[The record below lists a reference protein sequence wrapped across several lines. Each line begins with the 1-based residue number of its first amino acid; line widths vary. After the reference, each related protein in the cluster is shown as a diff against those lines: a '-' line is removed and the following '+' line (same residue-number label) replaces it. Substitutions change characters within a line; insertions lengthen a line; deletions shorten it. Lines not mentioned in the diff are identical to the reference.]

1 MVLKFVRRIEK
12 LLYCSKYLLVKGH
25 TKIKYF
31 CNITMTHEY
40 FMQRCLQLAQLG
52 ARNVAP
58 NPMVGCVIVVDGKI
72 IGEGYH
78 MHYGGAHAEVNAIHS
93 VDNKA
98 LLNQATVYV
107 SLEPCAHFGI
117 TPPCA
122 DLLIQY
128 KVKQVVVGCLDP
140 HAQVAGKGIEKLKL
154 AGIEVLVGILEN
166 DCIELNKRF
175 ITFHQKQRPYI
186 ILKWAETKDGFIA
199 GDIKQ
204 ISGTLAQQRLHIWR
218 SEEVAFMIGTNT
230 LLQDNPALSVRLVEG
245 NNPIRIAVDAELKSV
260 DKALKFYDQSQT
272 TIIINTVK
280 NETDG
285 LVEYIKVDS
294 TDPKSLLKVLFEQN
308 ILSVV
313 IEGGAQFLQSFLD
326 ANLYDEIR
334 VIKSKLLCFEAGLHA
349 PLNPLNAL
357 ITEDLGED
365 ILSIYQ
371 RQ

>member
-1 MVLKFVRRIEK
+1 VHIEK
-12 LLYCSKYLLVKGH
+12 LLYWSKYLLGKGH

-31 CNITMTHEY
+31 CNITMPHEY
-40 FMQRCLQLAQLG
+40 FLRRCLQLAQFG
-52 ARNVAP
+52 AGKVAP
-58 NPMVGCVIVVDGKI
+58 NPMVGCVIVIKDQI

-78 MHYGGAHAEVNAIHS
+78 MHYGGAHAEVNAIQS
-93 VDNKA
+93 VEDKA
-98 LLNQATVYV
+98 MLSRATVYV
-107 SLEPCAHFGI
+107 SLEPCAHFGK

-122 DLLIQY
+122 DLLVQY
-128 KVKQVVVGCLDP
+128 KVKQVVVGCLDS

-154 AGIEVLVGILEN
+154 AGIEVLVGVLEN
-166 DCIELNKRF
+166 ECMELNKRF

-186 ILKWAETKDGFIA
+186 ILKWAETHNGFMA
-199 GDIKQ
+199 GEKKQ
-204 ISGTLAQQRLHIWR
+204 ISGTVAQQRLHLWR
-218 SEEVAFMIGTNT
+218 SEEAAFMIGTNT
-230 LLQDNPALSVRLVEG
+230 LIIDNPALNVRLVEG
-245 NNPIRIAVDAELKSV
+245 HHPIRIAVDAELKSV
-260 DKALKFYDQSQT
+260 SKALKFYDQSQP

-294 TDPKSLLKVLFEQN
+294 TDPKPLLKVLFDQN

-334 VIKSKLLCFEAGLHA
+334 VIKSKLLCFETGLPA
-349 PLNPLNAL
+349 PLNPLNAP
-357 ITEDLGED
+357 ITEELGED

-371 RQ
+371 RK

>member
-1 MVLKFVRRIEK
+1 MP
-12 LLYCSKYLLVKGH
+12 
-25 TKIKYF
+25 
-31 CNITMTHEY
+31 HEY

-52 ARNVAP
+52 AANVAP

-78 MHYGGAHAEVNAIHS
+78 MHYGGAHAEVNAIQS
-93 VDNKA
+93 VEDKA
-98 LLNQATVYV
+98 MLSRSTVYV
-107 SLEPCAHFGI
+107 SLEPCAHFGK

-122 DLLIQY
+122 DLLVQY

-140 HAQVAGKGIEKLKL
+140 HAQVAGKGKEKLKL
-154 AGIEVLVGILEN
+154 AGIEVLVGVLEN
-166 DCIELNKRF
+166 ECMELNKRF

-186 ILKWAETKDGFIA
+186 ILKWAETHNGFMA
-199 GDIKQ
+199 GEKKQ
-204 ISGTLAQQRLHIWR
+204 ISGTVAQQRLHLWR
-218 SEEVAFMIGTNT
+218 SEETAFMIGTNT
-230 LLQDNPALSVRLVEG
+230 LIIDNPALNVRLVEG
-245 NNPIRIAVDAELKSV
+245 HHPTRIAVDAELKSV
-260 DKALKFYDQSQT
+260 SKALKFYDQSQP

-294 TDPKSLLKVLFEQN
+294 TDPKPLLKVLFEQN

-334 VIKSKLLCFEAGLHA
+334 VIKSKLLCFETGLPA
-349 PLNPLNAL
+349 PLNPLNAP

-371 RQ
+371 RK

>member
-1 MVLKFVRRIEK
+1 MVLKFARRIEK

-52 ARNVAP
+52 AGKVAP
-58 NPMVGCVIVVDGKI
+58 NPMVGCVIVVDGQI

-93 VDNKA
+93 VEDKA
-98 LLNQATVYV
+98 ILSQATVYV
-107 SLEPCAHFGI
+107 SLEPCSHFGK

-122 DLLIQY
+122 DLLIEH
-128 KVKQVVVGCLDP
+128 KVKQVVIGCLDP

-154 AGIEVLVGILEN
+154 AGIEVLVGVLEN
-166 DCIELNKRF
+166 DCIALNKRF
-175 ITFHQKQRPYI
+175 ITFHQKQRSYI
-186 ILKWAETKDGFIA
+186 ILKWAETQNGFIA
-199 GDIKQ
+199 GERKQ
-204 ISGTLAQQRLHIWR
+204 ISGRLAQERLHMWR
-218 SEEVAFMIGTNT
+218 NEEMAFMVGTNT
-230 LLQDNPALSVRLVEG
+230 LLVDNPALNVRLVEG

-260 DKALKFYDQSQT
+260 DKALKFYDQSQP

-334 VIKSKLLCFEAGLHA
+334 VIKSKLLCFETGLPA

-371 RQ
+371 RK